1 MVFALKRGFFF
12 PSFAR
17 LNCYG
22 SQHCL
27 KLNVRKLIFMQMQHI
42 KQANKV
48 LSEIYCQKNLVKVTK
63 HFATLFVPNK
73 RQILQK
79 KVQTKA

>member
-1 MVFALKRGFFF
+1 
-12 PSFAR
+12 
-17 LNCYG
+17 
-22 SQHCL
+22 
-27 KLNVRKLIFMQMQHI
+27 MQMQHI

-79 KVQTKA
+79 KVQTKAWKPERLGNTDWNLSHLKYKER